1 MSSFIIILGHFLVL
15 TEKKQGD
22 IHDKNHFL
30 KLFNKCCES
39 EFKKFGSGGGFGQH
53 FLLALIFYEY
63 MYKLKIGPEF
73 ELNSR
78 SGFEHF
84 GSATGIIILIRMDAD
99 PQQ

>member
-1 MSSFIIILGHFLVL
+1 MKIIIILRIDG
-15 TEKKQGD
+15 
-22 IHDKNHFL
+22 
-30 KLFNKCCES
+30 FNK
-39 EFKKFGSGGGFGQH
+39 FKRTVQ
-53 FLLALIFYEY
+53 
-63 MYKLKIGPEF
+63 F